1 MCGIVGYIGDR
12 DALSVLLKG
21 LGKLEYRGYDSAGV
35 AFIQDGR
42 MKVVKAKGR
51 LAKLEEKLGGAQ
63 AEGTLGIGH
72 TRWATHGEPSDVN
85 SHPHTNTAG
94 DLAVVHN
101 GIIENFAK
109 LKSWLSGKGISFVS
123 DTDTEVVAHLVNY
136 YYEGDLKS
144 AVMRAI
150 KMLEGSY
157 ALGVVSAKE
166 PGRIVAARKDSP
178 LVVGLGE
185 GENFIASDFPALLEY
200 TRNVY
205 LLEDKEVAVI
215 EKNRVEVFDEYG
227 NKVEKAPF
235 VVDWDVSQ
243 AEKGGYEH
251 FMMKEIHEQP
261 KALYDTLMTRLR
273 DERLDL
279 SEIHITDDF
288 MQDIDEI
295 LIVACGSAYHAGI
308 LGKYVI
314 EKLARV
320 PVSVDMASEFRYR
333 SPILHQNQLVVVIS
347 QSGET
352 ADTIAAL
359 REAKRHGQKVVA
371 ITNVK
376 GSSISREA
384 DATMYTQAGMEIAVA
399 TSKGYSTQVMC
410 LYMMALELGRIK
422 GTLSPQKYAALL
434 GELKALP
441 ELAAEILKDE
451 TAIQHLASKRYMDEH
466 EFFIGRGM
474 DYALMLEGSLKL
486 KELSYIHSEAYA
498 SGELKHG
505 PIALIEEGTL
515 VMALATQEALME
527 KSLSNFKEVKARGAY
542 VVAVVQEH
550 HKPLLEQ
557 EVDLVLTI
565 PDAGDTFAPLL
576 AVLLY
581 QLYGYYTAVFKG
593 CDVDK
598 PRNLAK
604 SVTVE

>member
-12 DALSVLLKG
+12 DVLSVLVKG
-21 LGKLEYRGYDSAGV
+21 LKKLEYRGYDSAGV
-35 AFIQDGR
+35 AFIRGGKMQ
-42 MKVVKAKGR
+42 VVKAKGR
-51 LAKLEEKLGGAQ
+51 LKKLEEKLAGAS
-63 AEGTLGIGH
+63 AEHTLGIGH

-109 LKSWLSGKGISFVS
+109 LKSWLTGKGIAFVS

-157 ALGVVSAKE
+157 ALGVVSEKE
-166 PGRIVAARKDSP
+166 PGKIVAARKDSP

-185 GENFIASDFPALLEY
+185 GENLVASDFPALLEY

-215 EKNRVEVFDEYG
+215 EKNSVEVFDEYG
-227 NKVEKAPF
+227 NKVEKQPF
-235 VVDWDVSQ
+235 TVDWDVSQ

-261 KALYDTLMTRLR
+261 RALYDTLMTRVR
-273 DERLDL
+273 EGRLDL
-279 SEIHITDDF
+279 SEIHITDEF
-288 MQDIDEI
+288 MRDIDEI

-320 PVSVDMASEFRYR
+320 PVSVDAASEFRYR
-333 SPILHQNQLVVVIS
+333 SPILKPSQLVVVIS

-359 REAKRHGQKVVA
+359 REAKRHGVKVVA

-384 DATMYTQAGMEIAVA
+384 DATMYTQAGLEIAVA

-410 LYMMALELGRIK
+410 LYMMALELGRIH
-422 GTLSPQKYAALL
+422 GTLTAEEYDALL
-434 GELKALP
+434 GELKRLP
-441 ELAAEILKDE
+441 ELAAKILEDE
-451 TAIQHLASKRYMDEH
+451 TAVQHLASQRYMDEH

-474 DYALMLEGSLKL
+474 DYALMLEGSLKI
-486 KELSYIHSEAYA
+486 KELSYIHSEAYP

-505 PIALIEEGTL
+505 PIALIEQGTL
-515 VMALATQEALME
+515 VMALATQEPLME

-550 HKPLLEQ
+550 HKGMLEG

-565 PDAGDTFAPLL
+565 PDAGDMFAPLL
-576 AVLLY
+576 AVLFY

>member
-1 MCGIVGYIGDR
+1 MCGIVGYIGER
-12 DALSVLLKG
+12 DAISVLLKG
-21 LGKLEYRGYDSAGV
+21 LKKLEYRGYDSAGIAV
-35 AFIQDGR
+35 IQEGKLD
-42 MKVVKAKGR
+42 VVKAKGR
-51 LAKLEEKLGGAQ
+51 LAKLEERLRGRSAPK
-63 AEGTLGIGH
+63 TLGIGH

-85 SHPHTNTAG
+85 AHPHTNTAG

-101 GIIENFAK
+101 GIIENFGK
-109 LKSWLSGKGISFVS
+109 LKEWLAGKGIRFVS
-123 DTDTEVVAHLVNY
+123 DTDTEVVAHLINY

-157 ALGVVSAKE
+157 ALGVISEKE
-166 PGRIVAARKDSP
+166 PGKIVAARKDSP
-178 LVVGLGE
+178 LVVGLGQ
-185 GENFIASDFPALLEY
+185 GENLIASDFPALLEY
-200 TRNVY
+200 TRSVY
-205 LLEDKEVAVI
+205 LLEDKQVAVV
-215 EKNRVEVFDEYG
+215 EKDRVEVFDEYG
-227 NKVEKAPF
+227 NKVEKEPF
-235 VVDWDVSQ
+235 VIDWDVSQ

-261 KALYDTLMTRLR
+261 KALYDTLMTRVR
-273 DERLDL
+273 GDRLDL
-279 SEIHITDDF
+279 SEIHITDELMDG
-288 MQDIDEI
+288 IEEI

-314 EKLARV
+314 EKLTRV
-320 PVSVDMASEFRYR
+320 PVSVDAASEFRYR
-333 SPILHQNQLVVVIS
+333 DPILRPSQLVVVIS

-410 LYMMALELGRIK
+410 LYMIALELGRIK
-422 GTLSPQKYAALL
+422 GTLPKEQYSKLL
-434 GELKALP
+434 EELKRLPAL
-441 ELAAEILKDE
+441 AEKILEDKQ
-451 TAIQHLASKRYMDEH
+451 AVQHLASQRYMDEH

-486 KELSYIHSEAYA
+486 KELSYIHSEAYP

-505 PIALIEEGTL
+505 PIALIEKGTL

-550 HKPLLEQ
+550 HKHLLEKD
-557 EVDLVLTI
+557 VDLVLTI
-565 PDAGDTFAPLL
+565 PDAGDMFAPLL
-576 AVLLY
+576 AVLFY
-581 QLYGYYTAVFKG
+581 QLYGYYTAVLKG

>member
-1 MCGIVGYIGDR
+1 MCGIVGYIGER
-12 DALSVLLKG
+12 DAISVLLKG
-21 LGKLEYRGYDSAGV
+21 LKKLEYRGYDSAGIAV
-35 AFIQDGR
+35 IQEGKLD
-42 MKVVKAKGR
+42 VVKAKGR
-51 LAKLEEKLGGAQ
+51 LAKLEERLRGLSAPK
-63 AEGTLGIGH
+63 TLGIGH

-85 SHPHTNTAG
+85 AHPHTNTAG

-101 GIIENFAK
+101 GIIENFGK
-109 LKSWLSGKGISFVS
+109 LKEWLAGKGIRFVS
-123 DTDTEVVAHLVNY
+123 DTDTEVVAHLINY

-157 ALGVVSAKE
+157 ALGVISEKE
-166 PGRIVAARKDSP
+166 PGKIVAARKDSP
-178 LVVGLGE
+178 LVVGLGQ
-185 GENFIASDFPALLEY
+185 GENLIASDFPALLEY
-200 TRNVY
+200 TRSVY
-205 LLEDKEVAVI
+205 LLEDKQVAIV
-215 EKNRVEVFDEYG
+215 EKDRVEVFDEYG
-227 NKVEKAPF
+227 NKVEKEPF
-235 VVDWDVSQ
+235 VIDWDVSQ

-261 KALYDTLMTRLR
+261 KALYDTLMTRVR
-273 DERLDL
+273 GDRLDL
-279 SEIHITDDF
+279 SEIHITDELMDG
-288 MQDIDEI
+288 IEEI

-314 EKLARV
+314 EKLTRV
-320 PVSVDMASEFRYR
+320 PVSVDAASEFRYR
-333 SPILHQNQLVVVIS
+333 DPILRPSQLVVVIS

-410 LYMMALELGRIK
+410 LYMIALELGRIK
-422 GTLSPQKYAALL
+422 GTLPKEQYSKLL
-434 GELKALP
+434 EELKRLPAL
-441 ELAAEILKDE
+441 AEKILEDKQ
-451 TAIQHLASKRYMDEH
+451 AVQHLASQRYMDEH

-486 KELSYIHSEAYA
+486 KELSYIHSEAYP

-505 PIALIEEGTL
+505 PIALIEKGTL

-550 HKPLLEQ
+550 HKHLLEKD
-557 EVDLVLTI
+557 VDLVLTI
-565 PDAGDTFAPLL
+565 PDAGDMFAPLL
-576 AVLLY
+576 AVLFY
-581 QLYGYYTAVFKG
+581 QLYGYYTAVLKG